1 MAQYHNLK
9 LEDLAERNQHRSIQL
24 PLPLLQDATNGIKE
38 FFAELVHT
46 QEICTTRSDG
56 TEVCANA
63 DQLAALLSGTSAGAP
78 ASGNDGEGAP
88 TSISAPPS
96 VNADTATSTTP
107 ENSEEDA
114 DASEQGGTEAPA
126 SRPASSLGND
136 AESIRT
142 TTVPDDPSPVPEAN
156 PHHPQRS
163 LRTTI
168 PHLRPSYCPIQA
180 RNSSGSVLT

>member
-63 DQLAALLSGTSAGAP
+63 DQLAALLSRSCQEQAP
-78 ASGNDGEGAP
+78 ALP
-88 TSISAPPS
+88 HR
-96 VNADTATSTTP
+96 
-107 ENSEEDA
+107 
-114 DASEQGGTEAPA
+114 GTMVKEHRRVYP
-126 SRPASSLGND
+126 R
-136 AESIRT
+136 
-142 TTVPDDPSPVPEAN
+142 
-156 PHHPQRS
+156 
-163 LRTTI
+163 LR
-168 PHLRPSYCPIQA
+168 L
-180 RNSSGSVLT
+180 